1 MIRRPLRPT
10 FSYSARHE
18 LLRALGDARE
28 LALQCAHAE
37 HYDSE
42 LRKKCEVLHSAVDAL
57 ATELTGDPAYFHLKV
72 APSNNAG

>member
-37 HYDSE
+37 HQESE
-42 LRKKCEVLHSAVDAL
+42 LRRKCEGLHIAVDAL
-57 ATELTGDPAYFHLKV
+57 AAELTGDPAYFHLKP
-72 APSNNAG
+72 APARPA